1 MSFDLGKLFI
11 DWRRIVPNGV
21 PNPNNDYHLVLLKE
35 ICLARGIDKDVVD
48 NVILALEQDDK
59 VKWKDKDG
67 KDRET
72 SLDTIKQYAS
82 DIKKGDTDKNK
93 KLAVTAAGLG
103 DKEKGGEED
112 KTEKEKQSID
122 YSTDT
127 YADSLSSKKDDDI
140 DDSDTDTQSQQD
152 NIVAGNPNEGDNQV
166 KNDMFKYGYSKF
178 EKNTGTKPAPGGAG
192 SAFNEIMS
200 GEGVHILEENQDM
213 TDEELA
219 IKLYEMSE
227 DTALGKEQAQTPGTG
242 KVPEGIKNKKLWS
255 KCVVSARSAKKKHE
269 RTQKR
274 IKNLQEQN
282 KFGEPQKTSTFYGA
296 KISITAQVEMVKNAN
311 TILLPNGQ
319 EVKEEDAVAFIEAGG
334 GGINPSDTATF
345 VEDNDG
351 NLLIQFHSD
360 KTTTGDIQDNS
371 TLSQEGE
378 NYKKTIDSLDLSE
391 NEKEESKKIIDNYSN
406 QITEIEENYQREAVP
421 VAQNLLKLSMNQQ
434 IEVLNKNPQ
443 TVQNN
448 IEKSLFGANKK
459 PPINKKYQKYLPK
472 DKEYPADEELTLEE
486 KYQVIL
492 KYVADDNKLTD
503 ELTKVIN
510 KVGLAYEEEYPDT
523 EGVNVKRNLSQ
534 QREKV
539 VNMQRERINKLNEVK
554 SGLGTRMEA
563 EEASRAFHLTM
574 MDYPPKKYE
583 EGNPNSMIGS
593 ALDVNMGGNIVNG
606 KVLRDCIGVE
616 NSKDFTENF
625 ELKETDDLTY
635 DRETGTVV
643 TGKKVFTYI
652 VDKEGNKTEIGYKSY
667 RSKNGAAGKTDNTMT
682 YSSGMQKCFKTGEKP

>member
-1 MSFDLGKLFI
+1 MNFTT
-11 DWRRIVPNGV
+11 
-21 PNPNNDYHLVLLKE
+21 
-35 ICLARGIDKDVVD
+35 
-48 NVILALEQDDK
+48 EQQLWEHYSD
-59 VKWKDKDG
+59 
-67 KDRET
+67 
-72 SLDTIKQYAS
+72 DTI
-82 DIKKGDTDKNK
+82 THN
-93 KLAVTAAGLG
+93 
-103 DKEKGGEED
+103 
-112 KTEKEKQSID
+112 
-122 YSTDT
+122 
-127 YADSLSSKKDDDI
+127 
-140 DDSDTDTQSQQD
+140 
-152 NIVAGNPNEGDNQV
+152 NI
-166 KNDMFKYGYSKF
+166 NDLI
-178 EKNTGTKPAPGGAG
+178 NDWL
-192 SAFNEIMS
+192 N
-200 GEGVHILEENQDM
+200 V
-213 TDEELA
+213 
-219 IKLYEMSE
+219 
-227 DTALGKEQAQTPGTG
+227 
-242 KVPEGIKNKKLWS
+242 
-255 KCVVSARSAKKKHE
+255 
-269 RTQKR
+269 
-274 IKNLQEQN
+274 LQ
-282 KFGEPQKTSTFYGA
+282 FT
-296 KISITAQVEMVKNAN
+296 
-311 TILLPNGQ
+311 
-319 EVKEEDAVAFIEAGG
+319 
-334 GGINPSDTATF
+334 
-345 VEDNDG
+345 DNDG

-391 NEKEESKKIIDNYSN
+391 NEKEKSKKIIDDYSN

-421 VAQNLLKLSMNQQ
+421 VAQNLLKLPMNQQ
-434 IEVLNKNPQ
+434 MEVLNKNPQ

-448 IEKSLFGANKK
+448 IEKSLFGTKKK

-635 DRETGTVV
+635 DKETGTVV

>member
-1 MSFDLGKLFI
+1 MSFNLNSLWL
-11 DWRRIVPNGV
+11 DWRAKVPDGT
-21 PNPNNDYHLVLLKE
+21 PNPSNAYHLVLLKE
-35 ICLARGIDKDVVD
+35 LCLSKGIDREIID
-48 NVILALEQDDK
+48 NVMLVLE
-59 VKWKDKDG
+59 KDG
-67 KDRET
+67 GG
-72 SLDTIKQYAS
+72 LD
-82 DIKKGDTDKNK
+82 
-93 KLAVTAAGLG
+93 
-103 DKEKGGEED
+103 DKEKEKAKAKGLVSKGYGNWGPEDGDTTHKNVDGKLTPIGDDEEEEEDKPEPMKIDANPFDKEDEEDKEGGEE
-112 KTEKEKQSID
+112 KPKG
-122 YSTDT
+122 
-127 YADSLSSKKDDDI
+127 
-140 DDSDTDTQSQQD
+140 
-152 NIVAGNPNEGDNQV
+152 IVTGNPSDGDNQV
-166 KNDMFKYGYSKF
+166 KSDMFKHGYKKF
-178 EKNTGTKPAPGGAG
+178 EKATGTKPAPGGAG
-192 SAFNEIMS
+192 SAFNEIVS
-200 GEGVHILEENQDM
+200 GEGVHLLEENPNM
-213 TDEELA
+213 SDEELA
-219 IKLYEMSE
+219 RKMYELTE

-242 KVPEGIKNKKLWS
+242 KAPEGIKNKKLWS
-255 KCVVSARSAKKKHE
+255 KCVVSARSAKKKYD
-269 RTQKR
+269 RTQRR
-274 IKNLQEQN
+274 IERLQKDD

-296 KISITAQVEMVKNAN
+296 KSSITAQVEMVKNAN

-319 EVKEEDAVAFIEAGG
+319 VVTEQDAVAFIEAGG

-360 KTTTGDIQDNS
+360 KTTTNDIQDNS

-378 NYKKTIDSLDLSE
+378 NYKKTIDNLNLSE
-391 NEKEESKKIIDNYSN
+391 NEKEESKKIIDDYSN

-421 VAQNLLKLSMNQQ
+421 VAQNLLQLPMDKQM
-434 IEVLNKNPQ
+434 EVLNKNPQ

-459 PPINKKYQKYLPK
+459 PPINSKFEKYMEV
-472 DKEYPADEELTLEE
+472 DKNPEELTLEE
-486 KYQVIL
+486 KYQIVIR
-492 KYVADDNKLTD
+492 YVADDNKLTD
-503 ELTKVIN
+503 EITKVIN
-510 KVGLAYEEEYPDT
+510 KVGLAYEEKYPDT

-606 KVLRDCIGVE
+606 DVLRGCIGVK
-616 NSKDFTENF
+616 NSKDFTDNF

-635 DRETGTVV
+635 DKETGTVV
-643 TGKKVFTYI
+643 TGKKVYTYI
-652 VDKEGNKTEIGYKSY
+652 VDKDGNKTEIGYKSY

-682 YSSGMQKCFKTGEKP
+682 YSTDMQNCFKGKN